1 MSIPFDMI
9 VRDFTCNP
17 VILLR
22 FVSDLLTFITFSGIS
37 MLLREVLG
45 VDYEIDIF
53 KNEKVKWLNYI
64 RKFVVLR
71 AEYV

>member
-1 MSIPFDMI
+1 MSIPLDMI
-9 VRDFTCNP
+9 VKDFTCNL

-22 FVSDLLTFITFSGIS
+22 FVSDLLRFINFSGIS
-37 MLLREVLG
+37 VLLREVLG

>member
-1 MSIPFDMI
+1 MSIPLDMI
-9 VRDFTCNP
+9 VKDFTCNL

-37 MLLREVLG
+37 VLLREVLG

-53 KNEKVKWLNYI
+53 KNEKVKWLNSI